1 MALTTTTNKVI
12 HDGNASATVFPYTF
26 PILEASH
33 LTVIYTDA
41 GGVETT
47 LSASQYSV
55 TGIGGRSGG
64 SVTYPLAG
72 AAIGSGTKLTIVRT
86 VPYTQTTVLSN
97 QGGYYP
103 EVVEARLD
111 QIYMAMQQLA
121 EIVGR
126 YTVSSISDPATE
138 QSNYGLIQALQATVG
153 GLDKLTTQGDLLT
166 RDASTY
172 KRLAR
177 GTADQVL
184 SVSGADLIWRTLPA
198 YPVFSGMA
206 RQTVAAGPVTTAGLP
221 NFLPSTNAALSV
233 TSTNVTSTWPL
244 VATAAAGWSATTG
257 GPVDVIGCSTANLSW
272 TGLTA
277 SRAAAT
283 PNFLYVTIANGLMTT
298 GSTLLAPVY
307 QWGGTPATT
316 AGQFTFNIAEM
327 RGYLGN
333 GATAPQ
339 VNLVMMGEAATD
351 GTGVISTVAY
361 AYNGRYASAFTATL
375 PGAATFTS
383 ANHNIGVKPRISK
396 FVLECTSAQYGYAPG
411 DQITEGHVSIY
422 SSAYIPMP
430 IITTAKTVGI
440 QTGITTAFA
449 VIERTTGNP
458 QNLTLASWKY
468 AFIAERGW

>member
-12 HDGNASATVFPYTF
+12 HNGNASATVFPYTF

-41 GGVETT
+41 DGVETT
-47 LSASQYSV
+47 LSASQYGV

-72 AAIGSGTKLTIVRT
+72 SAIATGTKLTIVRT

-111 QIYMAMQQLA
+111 QVYMAMQQLA

-138 QSNYGLIQALQATVG
+138 QSNYALIQALQATVG

-383 ANHNIGVKPRISK
+383 ANHNIGVKPRLAK
-396 FVLECTSAQYGYAPG
+396 FVMENTMAQYGYAVG
-411 DQITEGHVSIY
+411 DQLLEGNTTVVG
-422 SSAYIPMP
+422 SSYVALYLVV
-430 IITTAKTVGI
+430 TAKMIGI
-440 QTGITTAFA
+440 QTGVSVAFA
-449 VIERTTGNP
+449 VIERTTGNL
-458 QNLTLASWKY
+458 QHLVNSNWKY

>member
-41 GGVETT
+41 DGVETT

-383 ANHNIGVKPRISK
+383 ANHNIGVKPRLAK
-396 FVLECTSAQYGYAPG
+396 FVMENTMAQYGYAVG
-411 DQITEGHVSIY
+411 DQLLEGNTTVVG
-422 SSAYIPMP
+422 SSYVALYLVV
-430 IITTAKTVGI
+430 TAKMIGI
-440 QTGITTAFA
+440 QTGVSVAFA
-449 VIERTTGNP
+449 VIERTTGNL
-458 QNLTLASWKY
+458 QHLVNSNWKY

>member
-12 HDGNASATVFPYTF
+12 HNGNASGTVFPYTF

-41 GGVETT
+41 DDVETT
-47 LSASQYSV
+47 LAPSQYSV

-64 SVTYPLAG
+64 SVTYTRS
-72 AAIGSGTKLTIVRT
+72 GSPIATGTKLTIVRT

-111 QIYMAMQQLA
+111 LITMAMQQLA

-126 YTVSSISDPATE
+126 TTVSSISDPATE
-138 QSNYGLIQALQATVG
+138 QSNYALIQALHAEIG
-153 GLDKLTTQGDLLT
+153 GFDKLTTQGDLLT
-166 RDASTY
+166 RDGSAY
-172 KRLAR
+172 RRLAR
-177 GTADQVL
+177 GTTDQVL
-184 SVSGADLIWRTLPA
+184 SVSGADLIWRTLAA
-198 YPVFSGMA
+198 YPVFSGLA

-221 NFLPSTNAALSV
+221 GFLPSTNAALSV
-233 TSTNVTSTWPL
+233 TSINVSSTYPL
-244 VATAAAGWSATTG
+244 AATAAAGWSATTG
-257 GPVDVIGCSTANLSW
+257 GPVDTIGYSTANLSW

-307 QWGGTPATT
+307 QWGGTPAVT

-333 GATAPQ
+333 GTTAPQ
-339 VNLVMMGEAATD
+339 VNLVMVGEAATD
-351 GTGVISTVAY
+351 GTGVISTVPY
-361 AYNGRYASAFTATL
+361 AYNGKFASAFTATL
-375 PGAATFTS
+375 PSTATFTS
-383 ANHNIGVKPRISK
+383 ASHNIGVKPRVAK
-396 FVLECTSAQYGYAPG
+396 FVIENTTAQYGYMVG
-411 DQITEGHVSIY
+411 DQITEGHVSVY
-422 SSAYIPMP
+422 STSYVPVP
-430 IITTAKTVGI
+430 VTASTKTIGI
-440 QTGITTAFA
+440 QTGVTAAFA
-449 VIERTTGNP
+449 IIERTSGNM
-458 QNLTLASWKY
+458 QTLTNSSWKS

>member
-12 HDGNASATVFPYTF
+12 HAGNGSATVFPYGF
-26 PILEASH
+26 PILSASH
-33 LTVIYTDA
+33 LAVIYTNAA
-41 GGVETT
+41 GAETT
-47 LSASQYSV
+47 LSPSEYSV
-55 TGIGGRSGG
+55 TGIGSRAGG
-64 SVTYPLAG
+64 SVTYMRSGSPIA
-72 AAIGSGTKLTIVRT
+72 SGTRLTLVRT

-103 EVVEARLD
+103 EVVEARFDL
-111 QIYMAMQQLA
+111 IAMAMQQLA

-126 YTVSSISDPATE
+126 TTVSSISDPATE
-138 QSNYGLIQALQATVG
+138 QSNYALIQALQATVG
-153 GLDKLTTQGDLLT
+153 GFDKLTTQGDLLT
-166 RDASTY
+166 RDGAAY

-184 SVSGADLIWRTLPA
+184 SVSGADLIWRTLA
-198 YPVFSGMA
+198 AHPVFSGLC

-221 NFLPSTNAALSV
+221 NFLPSANAALSV
-233 TSTNVTSTWPL
+233 TSTNVSSTYPL

-257 GPVDVIGCSTANLSW
+257 GPVDVIGYSTASLSW

-307 QWGGTPATT
+307 QWGGTPAVA

-333 GATAPQ
+333 GSTAPQ
-339 VNLVMMGEAATD
+339 VNLVMVGEAATD

-361 AYNGRYASAFTATL
+361 AYNGKFASAFTATL
-375 PGAATFTS
+375 PSTATFTS
-383 ANHNIGVKPRISK
+383 ASHNIGVKPRLSKLVIENISTELG
-396 FVLECTSAQYGYAPG
+396 FAIG
-411 DQITEGHVSIY
+411 DRISEGHVSAY
-422 SSAYIPMP
+422 STLYVPVP
-430 IITTAKTVGI
+430 IITTEKAIGF
-440 QTGITTAFA
+440 QTGNSAGVVLLA
-449 VIERTTGNP
+449 RTTGVATP
-458 QNLTLASWKY
+458 LTAANWKY

>member
-41 GGVETT
+41 DGVETT

-233 TSTNVTSTWPL
+233 TSTNVTSTLPL

-383 ANHNIGVKPRISK
+383 ANHNIGVKPRLAK
-396 FVLECTSAQYGYAPG
+396 FVMENTMAQYGYAVG
-411 DQITEGHVSIY
+411 DQLLEGNTTVVG
-422 SSAYIPMP
+422 SSYVALYLVV
-430 IITTAKTVGI
+430 TAKMIGI
-440 QTGITTAFA
+440 QTGVSVAFA
-449 VIERTTGNP
+449 VIERTTGNL
-458 QNLTLASWKY
+458 QHLVNSNWKY

>member
-41 GGVETT
+41 DGVETT

-283 PNFLYVTIANGLMTT
+283 PNFLYATIANGLMTT

-383 ANHNIGVKPRISK
+383 ANHNIGVKPRLAK
-396 FVLECTSAQYGYAPG
+396 FVMENTMAQYGYAVG
-411 DQITEGHVSIY
+411 DQLLEGNTTVVG
-422 SSAYIPMP
+422 SSYVALYLVV
-430 IITTAKTVGI
+430 TAKMIGI
-440 QTGITTAFA
+440 QTGVSVAFA
-449 VIERTTGNP
+449 VIERTTGNL
-458 QNLTLASWKY
+458 QHLVNSNWKY